1 MTTWTSY
8 RIAPKAGGGFH
19 FGRQGLEQERS
30 APSCASDTLV
40 AALVA
45 TQADLAGAEGVAA
58 LIAPDDAGGP
68 PFTLTSAFPCAGSLP
83 LLPRPFVLAPFK
95 PGPGQRKLLKRLQFV
110 SPAIFRRWILGDRLD
125 AYADPKA
132 GKGRFL
138 QDGKVWIA
146 TEEIADLPDTWAD
159 AVPKIVADQ
168 WADWRAWVAAEADGA
183 AWLRARK
190 VWQAQ
195 PVDRVTVDRITAA
208 SAVYRIGR
216 TVYAPGCGL
225 WFAVRWPDAPDPAL
239 RACLEIL
246 LAHLG
251 DRGLGGER
259 SIGYGQFEWHAL
271 DAGLDLP
278 DPEPGG
284 AVLTLARYLPR
295 RAALPEALRY
305 SNTAYR
311 LDAVGGWLGTPEG
324 PARRRRRVHLLT
336 EGSVFK
342 PTGEAPWGRVA
353 DVRPE
358 GWDAHPIWRWGYACP
373 VGVQIPEND
382 ERRPHA

>member
-19 FGRQGLEQERS
+19 FGRQGLEQEQS

-45 TQADLAGAEGVAA
+45 TQADLDGDAGVAD
-58 LIAPDDAGGP
+58 LIAPDDAGWP
-68 PFTLTSAFPCAGSLP
+68 PFTLTSAFPRAGSLP
-83 LLPRPFVLAPFK
+83 LLPAPFLRA
-95 PGPGQRKLLKRLQFV
+95 PIEIHPGQRKLLKRLQFV
-110 SPAIFRRWILGDRLD
+110 SPAVFRRWIRGARLD
-125 AYADPKA
+125 AYADPTS

-146 TEEIADLPDTWAD
+146 AEEIAHLPDVWAA
-159 AVPKIVADQ
+159 AVPRTVAEQ
-168 WADWRAWVAAEADGA
+168 WTDWREWIACEDDGA

-225 WFAVRWPDAPDPAL
+225 WFAVRWPEAPDGTL
-239 RACLEIL
+239 RARLETL

-259 SIGYGQFEWHAL
+259 SIGYGQFDWNAL
-271 DAGLDLP
+271 AYDLDLP
-278 DPEPGG
+278 DPDPDG
-284 AVLTLARYLPR
+284 AALTLSRYLPR
-295 RAALPEALRY
+295 KAALPGALSDRAA
-305 SNTAYR
+305 AYR

-324 PARRRRRVHLLT
+324 PARRRRRVHMLT

-342 PTGEAPWGRVA
+342 PTGAGPWGRAA
-353 DVRPE
+353 DVRPDS
-358 GWDAHPIWRWGYACP
+358 WDAHPIWRWGYACP
-373 VGVQIPEND
+373 VGVQTPKDD